1 MADIT
6 SKYIYRHIT
15 VNKTQTNSNVKC
27 EYNSRY
33 KLSTII
39 IKEVNNNMSLT
50 NKKMISTICTKVEK
64 SELNKRKSKVKNSR
78 KMYGYSKEIK
88 NTTKCKSTNKYME
101 SHTQKPVMY
110 TITIKYCKN
119 GDGNANSNVRCTR
132 CKSTRTVVYTWQSRR
147 DRAERGYA
155 GGVNAKVVCYIK
167 EVPKTVNIQKYST
180 SDITEMAEHNGT
192 MDVDPEGHRVYGPY
206 GKRIFNLMCKICICI
221 YKIPQSV
228 LYSARSKYAW
238 YKYVKMKVRRNECK
252 ICICIYKIPK
262 SALYSARS
270 KYAWYKYVKMKV
282 RRNECRSTRIPE
294 YVKYLYPEAV
304 VTYTWSARRKDV
316 YVQSSSWHKEYG
328 E

>member
-6 SKYIYRHIT
+6 SKYIYRHTT
-15 VNKTQTNSNVKC
+15 VNKTQTNSNVIC

-206 GKRIFNLMCKICICI
+206 GKRIVNLMMKIISICKIPMRC
-221 YKIPQSV
+221 SV
-228 LYSARSKYAW
+228 LDRVRSKYVR
-238 YKYVKMKVRRNECK
+238 YRNVKMLVRRN
-252 ICICIYKIPK
+252 
-262 SALYSARS
+262 A
-270 KYAWYKYVKMKV
+270 
-282 RRNECRSTRIPE
+282 CRSTRITE
-294 YVKYLYPEAV
+294 YITYMHPEAV
-304 VTYTWSARRKDV
+304 VTYTWSARSKNV
-316 YVQSSSWHKEYG
+316 YIQSSSWHKEYG

>member
-15 VNKTQTNSNVKC
+15 VNITQTNSNVTC

-147 DRAERGYA
+147 DRAERGYT
-155 GGVNAKVVCYIK
+155 GDVNAKVVCYIK

-180 SDITEMAEHNGT
+180 SDITEMAEHNGA

-206 GKRIFNLMCKICICI
+206 GKRIFNLMCKI
-221 YKIPQSV
+221 
-228 LYSARSKYAW
+228 
-238 YKYVKMKVRRNECK
+238 
-252 ICICIYKIPK
+252 ICICKIPK
-262 SALYSARS
+262 SCGALYSARS
-270 KYAWYKYVKMKV
+270 KYVWYKYVKMKV